1 MKRQLEACQ
10 RIDRPQVGRDDPAH
24 IAVDLAVGERRVVA

>member
-24 IAVDLAVGERRVVA
+24 IAVDLGGERRVVA